1 MSSFRLLH
9 FIFLLTFILSC
20 DQNKSSPKIK
30 TRKVIIEDVI
40 AEGNI
45 SSDTI
50 LNGFIKFYD
59 TTTKRLVIEAF
70 YKNGKLNGKRKD
82 YYLNGKIKNI
92 GYYENGKQT
101 GTVSYFDTAGQLT
114 SKQDYYFDLKVG
126 NNIQY
131 KNGKPS
137 EYYFTS
143 FDNETLFYINYDSV
157 YNKEIKTI
165 NNDHFFF
172 WHINDVATIST
183 TDRKLEGDECFI
195 YLVNPPDF
203 NFEYSLC
210 VINSK
215 DSILRTEKKLDK
227 TKIWDTFILD
237 RARLNKDERFTLR
250 LSFDRDFNDEK
261 GEKGDMLKR
270 L

>member
-1 MSSFRLLH
+1 MTSFRILPL
-9 FIFLLTFILSC
+9 IFLLTLIFSC
-20 DQNKSSPKIK
+20 DENRSTLKIK

-40 AEGNI
+40 AEGDI

-82 YYLNGKIKNI
+82 YYLNGKYKNI
-92 GYYENGKQT
+92 GYYENGKQS
-101 GTVSYFDTAGQLT
+101 GTVSYFDTTGRLT
-114 SKQDYYFDLKVG
+114 LKQDFYYDLKVG
-126 NNIQY
+126 SNIEY
-131 KNGKPS
+131 KNEKPS

-143 FDNETLFYINYDSV
+143 FDNEVLFHIDYDSI
-157 YNKEIKTI
+157 YNREIQKI
-165 NNDHFFF
+165 NDDHFFF
-172 WHINDVATIST
+172 WHINQVSTITST
-183 TDRKLEGDECFI
+183 DKKLESKECFI
-195 YLVNPPDF
+195 YLINPPDF

-210 VINSK
+210 IIDNK
-215 DSILRTEKKLDK
+215 DSILRTEKVFDK
-227 TKIWDTFILD
+227 SKIWDTFIID
-237 RARLNKDERFTLR
+237 PTRLKAGERFTLR
-250 LSFDRDFNDEK
+250 LAFERDRNDEK